1 MKTIGEFYKEKI
13 LSLPESSLTTI
24 QLPWN
29 SGGLRIERDLF
40 SWKLYY
46 IKLGRKTQ
54 NFIECRSEEEARYLK
69 VFLDSGLT
77 TEIFV
82 PKGDEYLKSILP
94 ELESL
99 KKRIDEIIDSYL
111 ESVLNRKI
119 RQRVRHEV
127 FMEITKEVY
136 IANREEGWEWEEEE
150 EEVT

>member
-13 LSLPESSLTTI
+13 LSLPENSLTTR
-24 QLPWN
+24 QLPNN
-29 SGGLRIERDLF
+29 SGGIRIERDLF

-46 IKLGRKTQ
+46 TKLGRKTQ
-54 NFIECRSEEEARYLK
+54 NFMECRSEEEARYIK
-69 VFLDSGLT
+69 VFLDSDLKS
-77 TEIFV
+77 EIFV
-82 PKGDEYLKSILP
+82 PKDDEYLKSILP
-94 ELESL
+94 ELERL
-99 KKRIDEIIDSYL
+99 KKRIDEIIDSSL